1 MGNFLT
7 MNETICYLAL
17 LRGAGAAEK
26 MARFIFLFMMNGMD
40 LICK

>member
-1 MGNFLT
+1 

-26 MARFIFLFMMNGMD
+26 NGSFYFFVHD
-40 LICK
+40 ERNGFNL